1 MYSDYRFVDGY
12 DEKYIINNYGQVI
25 SLKRKN
31 PRILKQ
37 NFDSSRYKSVGLYKN
52 GKIKCINVHVLVGNA
67 FVGKRIDSLSFD
79 HIDRVR
85 TNNRADN
92 IRLATKTEQNINQNR
107 MKNNTTGQTNIGI
120 VRKGKRTYY
129 NIKIERKR
137 KVVIDKCLNIKKYTM
152 DDAIK
157 FRDEQLELLYIRK

>member
-1 MYSDYRFVDGY
+1 MKITYRYVEDT
-12 DEKYIINNYGQVI
+12 DKKYMISNYGDVI
-25 SLKRKN
+25 SLKRNK

-37 NFDSSRYKSVGLYKN
+37 NLNGRGYKAVGLYKN

-92 IRLATKTEQNINQNR
+92 IRLATKSEQQINQNM
-107 MKNNTTGQTNIGI
+107 MKNNTTGERNINI
-120 VRKGKRTYY
+120 KRKGNYAGYRIQIKR
-129 NIKIERKR
+129 NG
-137 KVVIDKCLNIKKYTM
+137 KVVIDKWLNMKKYTM

-157 FRDEQLELLYIRK
+157 FRDEQLAIVKV